1 MEKYEMKK
9 PQNGRQENLEL
20 KLDTIE
26 DIEEVEIIETGNFCT
41 CTSTVE
47 PETK

>member
-1 MEKYEMKK
+1 MKK
-9 PQNGRQENLEL
+9 PQKDRRENLEL
-20 KLDTIE
+20 KLDTIEDIE

-47 PETK
+47 AY